1 MNWFSCSV
9 RVSSEE
15 IDHIVDDLCCEY
27 APGKLTPD
35 QFREAINDLNL
46 NFDISVKNDKSF
58 SMWME
63 ILDADGDGYVDM
75 KEFQKFY
82 HCVILQV
89 SHDPSLYT
97 CHFAL

>member
-1 MNWFSCSV
+1 MCP
-9 RVSSEE
+9 
-15 IDHIVDDLCCEY
+15 
-27 APGKLTPD
+27 AKLTSD
-35 QFREAINDLNL
+35 QFHEAINDLNL

-89 SHDPSLYT
+89 SQDPSLYA
-97 CHFAL
+97 CHFASDEPVI